1 MQNPLTLLLAV
12 ALVTSYATS
21 DPKKNL
27 SSNNEDDK
35 VDAQPSKVEYV
46 RFEPPQLADYELRGY
61 DIQDAFVL
69 DSLIVLEA
77 YSDGD
82 LESSETPTN
91 WGDRL
96 LVMKN
101 DYIFF
106 ESTPVGDPYQYQPF
120 FYRNNTNSKIV
131 IICQLG
137 NEFNYGGEAFLLDNG
152 KMEFMGQIKIES
164 PYETPDN
171 TNLIEIIRISEIE
184 DILYFH
190 FEADSLIDLTND
202 DWNTVK
208 NDNVHYVFKEHTFVL
223 RGL

>member
-1 MQNPLTLLLAV
+1 MQRPLSLLVVLALFS
-12 ALVTSYATS
+12 ACAMS
-21 DPKKNL
+21 DPKTNL
-27 SSNNEDDK
+27 SSKNEDDK
-35 VDAQPSKVEYV
+35 VDAQPSKVQYV

-82 LESSETPTN
+82 LESSEAPTN

-120 FYRNNTNSKIV
+120 FYSNNTNSKIV

-202 DWNTVK
+202 WNTVK
-208 NDNVHYVFKEHTFVL
+208 NDNIYYVFQEHTFVL